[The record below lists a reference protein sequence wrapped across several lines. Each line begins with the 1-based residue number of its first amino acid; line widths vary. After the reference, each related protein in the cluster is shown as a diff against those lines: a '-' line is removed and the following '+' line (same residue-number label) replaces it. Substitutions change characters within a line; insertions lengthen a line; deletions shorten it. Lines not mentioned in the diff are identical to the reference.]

1 VARKNKTTGYSPTNS
16 HLRFRWIGAGIA
28 AAVVAGLL
36 AGAFALG
43 RATTAQDTSRLDQT
57 AVQME
62 NGVPLPT
69 RHSVAGAATA
79 AINFQIAGFRVSTG
93 RLDGND
99 AATTLLS
106 TDADDSARQVLVP
119 PTGDRDQLA
128 ATRTTFAPLST
139 VVISYAQDRAEIQ
152 VWGVAAT
159 SSQTT
164 AESGPGPGGMASW
177 GRSTITVVWD
187 GRYWRASTLSYER
200 GPWPVRADERLVDSE
215 GDFGFRFR
223 ELTDTGWSYV
233 PER

>member
-1 VARKNKTTGYSPTNS
+1 MVRKNKTTGYSPTDS
-16 HLRFRWIGAGIA
+16 HLRFRWMGAGIA
-28 AAVVAGLL
+28 VAAVTGLL
-36 AGAFALG
+36 VGAFALG
-43 RATTAQDTSRLDQT
+43 RATTAGHDTSRLDPV
-57 AVQME
+57 AARME

-93 RLDGND
+93 KLDGND
-99 AATTLLS
+99 AAATLLS
-106 TDADDSARQVLVP
+106 TDADDSVRQVLEP
-119 PTGDRDQLA
+119 PAGDRDQLA
-128 ATRTTFAPLST
+128 ATRTTFASLST
-139 VVISYAQDRAEIQ
+139 LVISYAQDRAEIQ

-164 AESGPGPGGMASW
+164 TPVPGGMASW

-187 GRYWRASTLSYER
+187 GRQWRASTLTYER